1 MLFLI
6 QKICVDLLQ
15 WWMHYFTSVPSETS
29 ANNSILLHHALNSLP
44 PSPSHCQGCS
54 WWARWPSDPHTA
66 SCHSLF
72 YNCSKAFHFCYFQR
86 KWMSNNNGG
95 KGVKAHSCFHH
106 WMFWL
111 QGGLS
116 LYYEERMM
124 CYSKISKQEKAK
136 EFKFFVS
143 MFTDT
148 GDYLSHWSSGLKN
161 WLTKSTFDWGF
172 KLWIGIKGRLVF
184 SEV

>member
-1 MLFLI
+1 
-6 QKICVDLLQ
+6 
-15 WWMHYFTSVPSETS
+15 
-29 ANNSILLHHALNSLP
+29 
-44 PSPSHCQGCS
+44 
-54 WWARWPSDPHTA
+54 
-66 SCHSLF
+66 
-72 YNCSKAFHFCYFQR
+72 
-86 KWMSNNNGG
+86 MSNNNGG
-95 KGVKAHSCFHH
+95 KGVKAHSRFHH

-143 MFTDT
+143 VFTDT

-161 WLTKSTFDWGF
+161 
-172 KLWIGIKGRLVF
+172 
-184 SEV
+184 